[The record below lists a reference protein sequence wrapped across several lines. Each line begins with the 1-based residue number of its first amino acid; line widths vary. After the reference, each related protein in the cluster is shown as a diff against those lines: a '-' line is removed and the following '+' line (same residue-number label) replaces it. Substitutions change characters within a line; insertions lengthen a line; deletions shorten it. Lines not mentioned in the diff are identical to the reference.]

1 MSYAYDTSRN
11 AAQLE
16 DESALYRQPPHNTE
30 LEQALIGCLLLNN
43 ESAARLPDYLKPDH
57 FYAPLHKRLIEAI
70 LAARARD
77 QLATPLTLKTQF
89 ESDPDFREVGGFAY
103 LVRLVED
110 VPNARNIEQFSKA
123 IVDLAT
129 RRELIQVGEGLVND
143 AFDAPLDHTP
153 QDQIEI
159 AEQALYRLAEP
170 SKRGGGF
177 KSFKIAAGV
186 ALQQAEFARQNRD
199 GLPGVPTGFTKL
211 DEKLGGFQKSDLLI
225 LAGRPGMG
233 KTALATNIAVNA
245 ARKKLNDTTEGGTV
259 AFFSLEMS
267 AEQLATRI
275 ISEVAE
281 IPLWE
286 IRKGRVQNRD
296 FEKLIDAVTL
306 LENLP
311 LYIDDSPG
319 LSIAQVTARARRM
332 KRDKTGLDLIVID
345 YLQLLEGSGLKRNE
359 NRVQEVTEIT
369 KGLKNLAKEL
379 NIPVLAL
386 AQLSRGVDARDDKRP
401 VLSDLRESGSIEQDA
416 DCVMFVFR
424 EEYYHKSREPD
435 KDDPE
440 YGKWFEKMNRIGG
453 KAEVLVEK
461 HRNGPTG
468 SVRLAF
474 DGSFT
479 RFDNLADDDE
489 LPDRH

>member
-1 MSYAYDTSRN
+1 MTLAAYDNRDTDASPM
-11 AAQLE
+11 
-16 DESALYRQPPHNTE
+16 YRQPPHNIE

-43 ESAARLPDYLKPDH
+43 DTIGRLPDAMKPDH
-57 FYAPLHKRLIEAI
+57 FYAPLHRRLVDAI
-70 LAARARD
+70 MTARARD

-89 ESDPDFREVGGFAY
+89 ENDPDLKELGGFAY

-110 VPNARNIEQFSKA
+110 VPSIRNVEQFAKA
-123 IVDLAT
+123 ILDLAT
-129 RRELIQVGEGLVND
+129 RRELINLGEGLVND
-143 AFDAPLDHTP
+143 AFDSPIDYTP
-153 QDQIEI
+153 SEQIEA
-159 AEQALYRLAEP
+159 AERALYALADP
-170 SKRGGGF
+170 AKRGGGF
-177 KSFKIAAGV
+177 RSFRQAAAAALEV
-186 ALQQAEFARQNRD
+186 AETARRTR
-199 GLPGVPTGFTKL
+199 GGIPGVTTGLYKL
-211 DEKLGGFQKSDLLI
+211 DDKLGGFQRSDLLI

-245 ARKKLNDTTEGGTV
+245 ARAKMNDPEEGATV

-286 IRKGRVQNRD
+286 IRKGKVDARD
-296 FEKLIDAVTL
+296 FGRLIEAVTL

-311 LYIDDSPG
+311 LFIDDSPG
-319 LSIAQVTARARRM
+319 LSIAQVAARCRRM
-332 KRDKTGLDLIVID
+332 ARDKKTGLGLVVID
-345 YLQLLEGSGLKRNE
+345 YLQLLEGSGAKRNE

-369 KGLKNLAKEL
+369 KGLKNIAKEL

-416 DCVMFVFR
+416 DAVMFVFR

-435 KDDPE
+435 QSDPE
-440 YGKWFEKMNRIGG
+440 YGKWLEKMNRIGG
-453 KAEVLVEK
+453 KAEVLIEK
-461 HRNGPTG
+461 HRHGPTG
-468 SVRLAF
+468 SIRLAF

-479 RFDNLADDDE
+479 RFDNLADEDE
-489 LPDRH
+489 LPERH

>member
-1 MSYAYDTSRN
+1 MSYAYDTSR
-11 AAQLE
+11 ATPQQDE
-16 DESALYRQPPHNTE
+16 ESALYRQPPHNTE

-43 ESAARLPDYLKPDH
+43 ELAGRLPDYLKPDH
-57 FYAPLHKRLIEAI
+57 FYAPLHRRLLEAI
-70 LAARARD
+70 LSARARD

-89 ESDPDFREVGGFAY
+89 ENDPDFREVGGFAY

-110 VPNARNIEQFSKA
+110 VPNARSIEHFSKA
-123 IVDLAT
+123 IFDLAT
-129 RRELIQVGEGLVND
+129 RRELINVGEGLLND
-143 AFDAPLDHTP
+143 AYEAALDFTP
-153 QDQIEI
+153 QDLIEA
-159 AEQALYRLAEP
+159 AEKELYRLAEP

-177 KSFKIAAGV
+177 KSFKTAAFK
-186 ALQQAEFARQNRD
+186 ALEQAEVAQRMR
-199 GLPGVPTGFTKL
+199 GKIPGVPTGLFKL
-211 DEKLGGFQKSDLLI
+211 DDMLGGFQRSDLLI

-245 ARKKLNDTTEGGTV
+245 ARAKLNDSTEGGTV

-281 IPLWE
+281 IPLWQ
-286 IRKGRVQNRD
+286 IRRGKVEPRD
-296 FEKLIDAVTL
+296 FPSLIDAVSL

-319 LSIAQVTARARRM
+319 LSISQVAARARRM

-345 YLQLLEGSGLKRNE
+345 YLQLLEGSGAKRNE

-379 NIPVLAL
+379 DIPVLAL

-416 DCVMFVFR
+416 DAVMFVFR

-435 KDDPE
+435 QNDPD
-440 YGKWFEKMNRIGG
+440 YAKWLEKMNRIGG

-489 LPDRH
+489 LPERH

>member
-1 MSYAYDTSRN
+1 MSVAYDDRAPRS
-11 AAQLE
+11 
-16 DESALYRQPPHNTE
+16 DELLYRQPPHNIE

-43 ESAARLPDYLKPDH
+43 ESIARLPDALKPDH
-57 FYAPLHKRLIEAI
+57 FFAPLHRRLYEAVW
-70 LAARARD
+70 AAHSKGH
-77 QLATPLTLKTQF
+77 LATPLTLKTQF
-89 ESDPDFREVGGFAY
+89 ELDPDFRELGGFAY

-110 VPNARNIEQFSKA
+110 VPNVRSIEQFGQA

-129 RRELIQVGEGLVND
+129 RRELITLGEALIND
-143 AFDAPLDHTP
+143 AYDSPLDHTP
-153 QDQIEI
+153 SHQIEA
-159 AEQALYRLAEP
+159 AERALYGLAEP

-177 KSFKIAAGV
+177 KSFRAAAAEALRTAEYARKTRGGV
-186 ALQQAEFARQNRD
+186 
-199 GLPGVPTGFTKL
+199 PGVVTGFRKL
-211 DEKLGGFQKSDLLI
+211 DDKLGGMQNSDLLI

-233 KTALATNIAVNA
+233 KTALATNMAVNA
-245 ARKKLNDTTEGGTV
+245 ARAKLNDPEEGGTV

-286 IRKGRVQNRD
+286 IRRGKVESRD
-296 FEKLIDAVTL
+296 FGRLIEAVTL

-319 LSIAQVTARARRM
+319 LSVGQVAARARRM
-332 KRDKTGLDLIVID
+332 ARDKKIGLDMIVID
-345 YLQLLEGSGLKRNE
+345 YLQLLEGSPGKRFD
-359 NRVQEVTEIT
+359 NRVAEVSDIT
-369 KGLKNLAKEL
+369 KNLKGLAKEL

-416 DCVMFVFR
+416 DAVMFVFR

-435 KDDPE
+435 HSDPE
-440 YGKWFEKMNRIGG
+440 WPKWFEKMNRIGG
-453 KAEVLVEK
+453 KAEVLIEK
-461 HRNGPTG
+461 HRHGPTG
-468 SVRLAF
+468 SVKLAF
-474 DGSFT
+474 DGNFT

-489 LPDRH
+489 LPERH

>member
-1 MSYAYDTSRN
+1 MTLAYDRSAD
-11 AAQLE
+11 AAE
-16 DESALYRQPPHNTE
+16 ESALYRQPPHNTE

-43 ESAARLPDYLKPDH
+43 ESANRLPDALKPEH
-57 FYAPLHKRLIEAI
+57 FHAPLHRRLYEAI
-70 LAARARD
+70 LLARSRD

-110 VPNARNIEQFSKA
+110 VPSVRNIDQFARA

-129 RRELIQVGEGLVND
+129 RRELINLGEGLVND
-143 AFDAPLDHTP
+143 AYDAPLDYTP
-153 QDQIEI
+153 SDQIEA
-159 AEQALYRLAEP
+159 AERALYALAEP
-170 SKRGGGF
+170 EKRGGGF
-177 KSFKIAAGV
+177 KTFRQAAAM
-186 ALQQAEFARQNRD
+186 ALQTAEYARKTR
-199 GLPGVPTGFTKL
+199 GGTPGVPTGFRKM
-211 DEKLGGFQKSDLLI
+211 DEKLGGLQKSDLLI

-233 KTALATNIAVNA
+233 KTALATNMAVNA
-245 ARKKLNDTTEGGTV
+245 ARARLNDPEEGGVV

-286 IRKGRVQNRD
+286 IRKGKVDARD
-296 FEKLIDAVTL
+296 FGRLIDAVTL

-319 LSIAQVTARARRM
+319 LSIAQIAARSRRM
-332 KRDKTGLDLIVID
+332 ARDKKVGLDMIVID
-345 YLQLLEGSGLKRNE
+345 YLQLIEPSGFKRHDS
-359 NRVQEVTEIT
+359 RVQEVTEVS

-379 NIPVLAL
+379 EVPVLAC

-416 DCVMFVFR
+416 DVVMFVFR

-435 KDDPE
+435 HDDPE
-440 YGKWFEKMNRIGG
+440 YGKWLEKMNRVGG

-461 HRNGPTG
+461 HRSGPTG
-468 SVRLAF
+468 SIRLAF

-479 RFDNLADDDE
+479 RFDDLADDDE
-489 LPDRH
+489 LPERH

>member
-1 MSYAYDTSRN
+1 MSFAYDTSR
-11 AAQLE
+11 AAASQD

-43 ESAARLPDYLKPDH
+43 ESAARLPDYLKPEH
-57 FYAPLHKRLIEAI
+57 FYAPLHRRLVEAI

-110 VPNARNIEQFSKA
+110 VPNARNIEHFAKA
-123 IVDLAT
+123 IFDLAT
-129 RRELIQVGEGLVND
+129 RRDLITVGEGLLND
-143 AFDAPLDHTP
+143 AYDAALDYTP
-153 QDQIEI
+153 QDLIEA
-159 AEQALYRLAEP
+159 AEKELYRLAEP

-177 KSFKIAAGV
+177 KSFKTAVYKALEQAEVAQKSRGKIPGV
-186 ALQQAEFARQNRD
+186 AT
-199 GLPGVPTGFTKL
+199 GLFKL
-211 DEKLGGFQKSDLLI
+211 DDMLGGFQRSDLLI

-245 ARKKLNDTTEGGTV
+245 ARAKLREPTEGGTV

-275 ISEVAE
+275 MSEVAQ
-281 IPLWE
+281 IPLWQ
-286 IRKGRVQNRD
+286 IRRGRVEPRD
-296 FEKLIDAVTL
+296 FPNLIDAVAV
-306 LENLP
+306 LENMP

-319 LSIAQVTARARRM
+319 LSISQVAARARRM
-332 KRDKTGLDLIVID
+332 KRDKSGLDLIVID
-345 YLQLLEGSGLKRNE
+345 YLQLLEGSGAKRNE

-379 NIPVLAL
+379 DIPVLAL

-416 DCVMFVFR
+416 DVVFLVHR
-424 EEYYHKSREPD
+424 PD
-435 KDDPE
+435 FYDKEDRPGEADII
-440 YGKWFEKMNRIGG
+440 M
-453 KAEVLVEK
+453 AK
-461 HRNGPTG
+461 HRNGPTETFH
-468 SVRLAF
+468 LAF
-474 DGSFT
+474 LGATSKFKDMPQDYNANQGV
-479 RFDNLADDDE
+479 
-489 LPDRH
+489 

>member
-1 MSYAYDTSRN
+1 MTLAYDRSASEPQSEET
-11 AAQLE
+11 
-16 DESALYRQPPHNTE
+16 ALYRQPPHNIE
-30 LEQALIGCLLLNN
+30 LEQALIGCMLLNN
-43 ESAARLPDYLKPDH
+43 ESIGRLPDALKAEH
-57 FYAPLHKRLIEAI
+57 FYAPLHRRLVEAI
-70 LAARARD
+70 MLARSRD

-89 ESDPDFREVGGFAY
+89 ESDPDFREVGGFQY

-110 VPNARNIEQFSKA
+110 VPNARNLEQFGKA
-123 IVDLAT
+123 IYDLAV
-129 RRELIQVGEGLVND
+129 RRELINVGEAVVND
-143 AFDAPLDHTP
+143 AYDAPIDYTP
-153 QDQIEI
+153 SDQIEA
-159 AEQALYRLAEP
+159 AERALYALADP

-177 KSFKIAAGV
+177 KSFHEAAAIA
-186 ALQQAEFARQNRD
+186 LEQAEFARKNR
-199 GLPGVPTGFTKL
+199 GGIPGVTTGLVKL

-245 ARKKLNDTTEGGTV
+245 ARARMNHPEEGASV

-275 ISEVAE
+275 ISEVSR

-286 IRKGRVQNRD
+286 IRKGKVDARD
-296 FEKLIDAVTL
+296 FGNLIEAVTL
-306 LENLP
+306 LEALP

-319 LSIAQVTARARRM
+319 LSIAQVVARCRRM
-332 KRDKTGLDLIVID
+332 ARSKTGLGLVVID
-345 YLQLLEGSGLKRNE
+345 YLQLLEGSGARRHE

-386 AQLSRGVDARDDKRP
+386 AQLSRSVDSRDDKRP

-416 DCVMFVFR
+416 DAVMFVFR

-435 KDDPE
+435 HDDPE
-440 YGKWFEKMNRIGG
+440 YGKWLEKMQRVHG
-453 KAEVLVEK
+453 KAEVLLEK
-461 HRNGPTG
+461 HRHGPTG
-468 SVRLAF
+468 SIRVAF
-474 DGSFT
+474 DGDFT
-479 RFDNLADDDE
+479 RFDNLVEDNE
-489 LPDRH
+489 LPEKH

>member
-1 MSYAYDTSRN
+1 MSLAYDDRSQR
-11 AAQLE
+11 A
-16 DESALYRQPPHNTE
+16 DETPLYRQPPHNIE

-43 ESAARLPDYLKPDH
+43 EALVRLPDALKAEH
-57 FYAPLHKRLIEAI
+57 FFAPLHRRLFEAI
-70 LAARARD
+70 HAANSRN

-89 ESDPDFREVGGFAY
+89 EADPDFREVGGFNY

-110 VPNARNIEQFSKA
+110 VPNARTIEQFGQA
-123 IVDLAT
+123 LFDLAT
-129 RRELIQVGEGLVND
+129 RRELINVGEGLIND
-143 AFDAPLDHTP
+143 AYDSPLDYTP
-153 QDQIEI
+153 AQQIEA
-159 AEQALYRLAEP
+159 AERALYGLAEP
-170 SKRGGGF
+170 GKRGGGF
-177 KSFKIAAGV
+177 KSFRTAAAE
-186 ALQQAEFARQNRD
+186 ALRVAEFARKTR
-199 GLPGVPTGFTKL
+199 GGIPGVPTGFRKL
-211 DEKLGGFQKSDLLI
+211 DDKLGGLQTSDLLI

-233 KTALATNIAVNA
+233 KTALATNMAVNA
-245 ARKKLNDTTEGGTV
+245 ARAKLNDPEDGGTV

-286 IRKGRVQNRD
+286 IRRGKVDARD
-296 FEKLIDAVTL
+296 FGRLIEAVTL

-319 LSIAQVTARARRM
+319 LSIGQVAARARRM
-332 KRDKTGLDLIVID
+332 ARDKKTGLDLVVID
-345 YLQLLEGSGLKRNE
+345 YLQLLEGSSGKRFE
-359 NRVQEVTEIT
+359 NRVQEVQDIT

-416 DCVMFVFR
+416 DAVLFVFR

-435 KDDPE
+435 QSDPE
-440 YGKWFEKMNRIGG
+440 WPKWFEKMNRIGG
-453 KAEVLVEK
+453 KAEVLIEK

-468 SVRLAF
+468 TVRLAF
-474 DGSFT
+474 DGNYT
-479 RFDNLADDDE
+479 RFDNLADEDE
-489 LPDRH
+489 LPERH

>member
-1 MSYAYDTSRN
+1 MSLAFDDR
-11 AAQLE
+11 APRPDEQL
-16 DESALYRQPPHNTE
+16 LYRQPPHNIE

-43 ESAARLPDYLKPDH
+43 ESIARLPDALKPEH
-57 FYAPLHKRLIEAI
+57 FFAPLHRRLYEAVW
-70 LAARARD
+70 AAHGKG

-89 ESDPDFREVGGFAY
+89 EMDPDFRELGGFAY

-110 VPNARNIEQFSKA
+110 VPNVRTIEQFGQA

-129 RRELIQVGEGLVND
+129 RRELITLGEALIND
-143 AFDAPLDHTP
+143 AYDSPLDHTP
-153 QDQIEI
+153 GQQIEA
-159 AEQALYRLAEP
+159 AERALYGLAEP
-170 SKRGGGF
+170 AKRGGGF
-177 KSFKIAAGV
+177 KSFRAAAAEALRTAEYARKTRGGV
-186 ALQQAEFARQNRD
+186 
-199 GLPGVPTGFTKL
+199 PGVVTGFRKL
-211 DEKLGGFQKSDLLI
+211 DDKLGGMQNSDLLI

-233 KTALATNIAVNA
+233 KTALATNMAVNA
-245 ARKKLNDTTEGGTV
+245 ARAKLNDPEEGGTV

-286 IRKGRVQNRD
+286 IRRGKVEARD
-296 FEKLIDAVTL
+296 FGRLIEAVTL

-319 LSIAQVTARARRM
+319 LSIGQVAARARRM
-332 KRDKTGLDLIVID
+332 ARDKKIGLDMIVID
-345 YLQLLEGSGLKRNE
+345 YLQLLEGSPGKRFD
-359 NRVQEVTEIT
+359 NRVAEVSDIT
-369 KGLKNLAKEL
+369 KGLKGLAKEL

-386 AQLSRGVDARDDKRP
+386 AQLSRGVDSRDDKRP

-416 DCVMFVFR
+416 DAVMFVFR

-435 KDDPE
+435 HSDPE
-440 YGKWFEKMNRIGG
+440 WPKWFEKMNRIGG
-453 KAEVLVEK
+453 KAEVLIEK

-468 SVRLAF
+468 TVKLAF
-474 DGSFT
+474 DGNFT
-479 RFDNLADDDE
+479 RFDNLADEDE
-489 LPDRH
+489 LPERH